1 LRPLRVLLVEDDED
15 DFVITRDLLA
25 EIEHTDY
32 ELEWVNNAKDA
43 INKLIYLKNDY
54 DVCLLDYRLGG
65 TTGVEIIRKVL
76 SEGLNVPMILLTE
89 HSDRQID
96 LTAMQE
102 GASDFLVKAEIN
114 SRILDRA
121 IRYVCA
127 VKKHE
132 QERLSLALALEARK
146 QAEAASQSKDEFL
159 GMVSHELRGPINSM
173 LLWIDIIKS
182 PDTDPETL
190 QTGIETLERSVQ
202 QQSSI
207 LNNLVEFTRGLNQ
220 TIKLYKQT
228 VNLVDLLKDIV
239 TTQQPV
245 ADKKHIDLS
254 FVHDAAELLLQADPD
269 RLQQIF
275 SNLISNSIKFTQK
288 HGRIKIRANRC
299 GDKDKPYTEIA
310 VCDNGIGI
318 SAELLPYVFDRY
330 LQVPTHSYGSNTG
343 LGLGLTIARQ
353 LVELHD
359 GTIRAES
366 PGVNQGA
373 TFYVRLPLI
382 TSRSLNSNAFHTDS

>member
-32 ELEWVNNAKDA
+32 ELEWVNNAEEA

-65 TTGVEIIRKVL
+65 TTGIEIIRKVL

-182 PDTDPETL
+182 SDTDPETL
-190 QTGIETLERSVQ
+190 QTGIETLERSLQ

-254 FVHDAAELLLQADPD
+254 FVHDAAELILQADPD

-275 SNLISNSIKFTQK
+275 GNLISNSIKFTQK

-299 GDKDKPYTEIA
+299 GYKDRPYTEIA

-330 LQVPTHSYGSNTG
+330 LQAPTHSYGSNTG

-373 TFYVRLPLI
+373 IFYVSLPL
-382 TSRSLNSNAFHTDS
+382 S

>member
-1 LRPLRVLLVEDDED
+1 MRPLRVLLVEDDED

-32 ELEWVNNAKDA
+32 ELEWVDNAEDA
-43 INKLIYLKNDY
+43 LARLVYLKNDY
-54 DVCLLDYRLGG
+54 DVCLLDYRLGR
-65 TTGVEIIRKVL
+65 TTGIEIIRKVL

-146 QAEAASQSKDEFL
+146 QAEAANRSKDEFL
-159 GMVSHELRGPINSM
+159 GMVSHEMRGPINSM
-173 LLWIDIIKS
+173 LLWIDILKS

-190 QTGIETLERSVQ
+190 KTGIEALERSIR
-202 QQSSI
+202 QQSYI
-207 LNNLVEFTRGLNQ
+207 LNNLVEFTRGLNR

-239 TTQQPV
+239 TAQQPV
-245 ADKKHIDLS
+245 ADKKHIALS
-254 FVHDAAELLLQADPD
+254 FSHDAAELILQADPD

-275 SNLISNSIKFTQK
+275 SNLISNSIKFTQE
-288 HGRIKIRANRC
+288 HGRVKIRADRR
-299 GDKDKPYTEIA
+299 GDKDKPYAEIT

-330 LQVPTHSYGSNTG
+330 LQAPTHSYGNNTG

-366 PGVNQGA
+366 PGINLGT
-373 TFYVRLPLI
+373 TFHVGLPL
-382 TSRSLNSNAFHTDS
+382 S

>member
-1 LRPLRVLLVEDDED
+1 VLLVEDDED

-32 ELEWVNNAKDA
+32 DLEWVNNAEDA
-43 INKLIYLKNDY
+43 LTKLVHLKNDY
-54 DVCLLDYRLGG
+54 DVCLLDYRLGR
-65 TTGVEIIRKVL
+65 TTGIEIIRKVV

-89 HSDRQID
+89 YSDPQID
-96 LTAMQE
+96 LTAMRE
-102 GASDFLVKAEIN
+102 GASDFLVKSAIN

-121 IRYVCA
+121 IRYVCS

-132 QERLSLALALEARK
+132 QERLALALALEARK
-146 QAEAASQSKDEFL
+146 QAEAANQSKDEFL

-190 QTGIETLERSVQ
+190 RAGIETLARSVQ
-202 QQSSI
+202 QQNYI
-207 LNNLVEFTRGLNQ
+207 LNNLIEFTRGLNR
-220 TIKLYKQT
+220 TIKLFKQT
-228 VNLVDLLKDIV
+228 VNLVDLLTDVV
-239 TTQQPV
+239 TAQQPV
-245 ADKKHIDLS
+245 ADKKHIGLS
-254 FVHDAAELLLQADPD
+254 FTHDSAELILQADPE

-275 SNLISNSIKFTQK
+275 SNLLSNSIKFTPK
-288 HGRIKIRANRC
+288 HGRIKIRANRR
-299 GDKDKPYTEIA
+299 GDKDKPYIEIA
-310 VCDNGIGI
+310 VCDNGSGI

-330 LQVPTHSYGSNTG
+330 QQVPTHSYGSNTG

-366 PGVNQGA
+366 AGFNQGT
-373 TFYVRLPLI
+373 TFYVGLPL
-382 TSRSLNSNAFHTDS
+382 S